1 MKRQE
6 GQALSCKLTG
16 RLEKV
21 TKLIDK
27 VVDGLGK
34 LNVEEVVWSGWF
46 VGEGVAQLI
55 RGRCSTNEERLW
67 GNLVRVAVLEGKM
80 WQLNPNPT
88 TLDQDCKIWPFDN
101 NPL

>member
-34 LNVEEVVWSGWF
+34 LNAEEIVWPGWF
-46 VGEGVAQLI
+46 VGEGNA
-55 RGRCSTNEERLW
+55 
-67 GNLVRVAVLEGKM
+67 
-80 WQLNPNPT
+80 
-88 TLDQDCKIWPFDN
+88 
-101 NPL
+101 